1 MRVLIIEDEVRLAT
15 TLAKG
20 LRRSGFAVD
29 VAHDGD
35 SGLEKAM
42 VIDYD
47 VVVLDR
53 DLPIRHGD
61 DVCRRLRADGT
72 RSGILMLTASVTI
85 EDRVSGLALGADDYL
100 PKPFA
105 FAELE
110 ARVHALSRRAAPSS
124 LALSMGAHKHQERSD
139 STMICPL
146 AKPQGRRRS
155 FVDEV
160 RRRVLARRTGN
171 SRDSSARFA
180 RTAFPLLKSTRRAGG
195 GARTGLFHDER
206 ATRARDGCT
215 SRSCLRS
222 GTPRGTHDYICVLPA
237 MTRILARWRYP
248 ELRSFSSVG

>member
-42 VIDYD
+42 VTDYD

-110 ARVHALSRRAAPSS
+110 ARVHALSRRAAPS
-124 LALSMGAHKHQERSD
+124 R
-139 STMICPL
+139 P
-146 AKPQGRRRS
+146 P
-155 FVDEV
+155 
-160 RRRVLARRTGN
+160 VLARHGVVVDFAAATA
-171 SRDSSARFA
+171 SRDGADLGLSNKELGMLHLLLEADGRVVSSEEMLDRVWDEHADPATNVVRVTMSTL
-180 RTAFPLLKSTRRAGG
+180 RRKLGEPPLVETVIG
-195 GARTGLFHDER
+195 
-206 ATRARDGCT
+206 
-215 SRSCLRS
+215 
-222 GTPRGTHDYICVLPA
+222 RGY
-237 MTRILARWRYP
+237 RI
-248 ELRSFSSVG
+248 S